1 MNFVKK
7 FFKHPWIIIVFS
19 IALTGFLGFFLKD
32 LTIENTIRMFFPKN
46 DESYTRLTKTEDEFG
61 SMISLGISIESKS
74 GSILTPENIQV
85 IKNITDQALKV
96 KYVEDV
102 DSLTHIDYVCNQ
114 DGAISASQLIP
125 DDDYDESGNYIG
137 SKEMLARLKDRLN
150 EWDDIY
156 SRVIID
162 DNYTGTQ
169 IQVTLEPKG
178 EEQIAFESADAE
190 YTKAKK
196 ALKEAVSAKTADT
209 ETIAS
214 LKAAVKEAKKNRTA
228 AKKATYKAKGDS
240 VRNQEVLDNIR
251 AITEKELAGKNLTY
265 KFYGDPSLSENS
277 KSFMLSDLTR
287 LIPLV
292 AIVLLITLYF
302 SFHTLEGTFLPLL
315 TVLMATV
322 CSCGLMALLHETF
335 TLVSSVIP
343 VALIASGSAYGIHV
357 LTHYYNELNDVEGE
371 LTKEIY
377 EDAVFR
383 GLKEVSK
390 AVLLAAL
397 TTAVGFASLV
407 TSPIECLHSFAVFMA
422 IGVVFALLFSVI
434 FIPALILVKPYKR
447 AYRRTPLE
455 KLSERVRR
463 RIDLAHQRR
472 GGKTAEEAS
481 GETTYAIY
489 RFFCGTP
496 ARLIIFTVAILTI
509 AITGFRLI
517 NIDTALV
524 NYFPRSSEF
533 RQNLDY
539 VDEHYAGTN
548 STYFLIS
555 GKEDGDVT
563 NPELLTAVDEMQQY
577 LLATY
582 PDKIGK
588 IASFT
593 TFIKRVNQVWHDPAT
608 AEIAGMASGG
618 QDESG
623 ISSFGDDAFS
633 SFGEGAG
640 SADVTSGSEES
651 VSSFGDDAFAS
662 FGDGASS
669 AEEVSSFGDDAFASF
684 GESDSSTNGASEGA
698 TETSAEDAGS
708 ANPPLDFVD
717 PNIAYKAGLEQTKT
731 AEEILNLL
739 NTAYIE
745 AGGKNASFEKVF
757 EQFQKQLNY
766 KGLAYY
772 EIPGD
777 VTKYPVATKEE
788 LQGVVNDY
796 MSLLSGSL
804 DRFVDKENKPSQLR
818 IQCQLRTHATAD
830 TGIIIEAAK
839 EYAKN
844 HFPQGYTID
853 FTGSSQMEYAMTN
866 MIVSSQITSLSL
878 SLGSVFLIIAI
889 SFGSVWAGL
898 LGVVPLALTI
908 LLNYMVMG
916 FAGIN
921 LDFITSIIASVAVGV
936 GIDYTIHFLTTYK
949 EERSKSAD
957 IKLVTMQ
964 TFKKS
969 GKGIVTNALSVGLG
983 FLVLCLS
990 KFSVLRCIGVLVA
1003 IVMFASSVLA
1013 MTIIPGL
1020 LNWLDPAFIRPKK
1033 EPSAPIVPEEEEE

>member
-1 MNFVKK
+1 
-7 FFKHPWIIIVFS
+7 
-19 IALTGFLGFFLKD
+19 
-32 LTIENTIRMFFPKN
+32 
-46 DESYTRLTKTEDEFG
+46 
-61 SMISLGISIESKS
+61 
-74 GSILTPENIQV
+74 
-85 IKNITDQALKV
+85 
-96 KYVEDV
+96 
-102 DSLTHIDYVCNQ
+102 
-114 DGAISASQLIP
+114 
-125 DDDYDESGNYIG
+125 
-137 SKEMLARLKDRLN
+137 
-150 EWDDIY
+150 
-156 SRVIID
+156 
-162 DNYTGTQ
+162 
-169 IQVTLEPKG
+169 
-178 EEQIAFESADAE
+178 
-190 YTKAKK
+190 
-196 ALKEAVSAKTADT
+196 
-209 ETIAS
+209 
-214 LKAAVKEAKKNRTA
+214 
-228 AKKATYKAKGDS
+228 
-240 VRNQEVLDNIR
+240 
-251 AITEKELAGKNLTY
+251 
-265 KFYGDPSLSENS
+265 
-277 KSFMLSDLTR
+277 
-287 LIPLV
+287 
-292 AIVLLITLYF
+292 
-302 SFHTLEGTFLPLL
+302 
-315 TVLMATV
+315 
-322 CSCGLMALLHETF
+322 
-335 TLVSSVIP
+335 
-343 VALIASGSAYGIHV
+343 
-357 LTHYYNELNDVEGE
+357 
-371 LTKEIY
+371 
-377 EDAVFR
+377 
-383 GLKEVSK
+383 
-390 AVLLAAL
+390 
-397 TTAVGFASLV
+397 
-407 TSPIECLHSFAVFMA
+407 
-422 IGVVFALLFSVI
+422 
-434 FIPALILVKPYKR
+434 
-447 AYRRTPLE
+447 
-455 KLSERVRR
+455 
-463 RIDLAHQRR
+463 
-472 GGKTAEEAS
+472 
-481 GETTYAIY
+481 
-489 RFFCGTP
+489 
-496 ARLIIFTVAILTI
+496 
-509 AITGFRLI
+509 
-517 NIDTALV
+517 
-524 NYFPRSSEF
+524 
-533 RQNLDY
+533 
-539 VDEHYAGTN
+539 
-548 STYFLIS
+548 
-555 GKEDGDVT
+555 
-563 NPELLTAVDEMQQY
+563 MQQY

-623 ISSFGDDAFS
+623 ISSFGEDAFASFGEGAASNSEESISSFGEDAFS
-633 SFGEGAG
+633 SFGE
-640 SADVTSGSEES
+640 SADTNSTSET
-651 VSSFGDDAFAS
+651 
-662 FGDGASS
+662 
-669 AEEVSSFGDDAFASF
+669 VSSFGDDAFASF
-684 GESDSSTNGASEGA
+684 GEGASPSNGES
-698 TETSAEDAGS
+698 ETSAEDAGS
-708 ANPPLDFVD
+708 ANPPVDFVD
-717 PNIAYKAGLEQTKT
+717 PNIAYKAGLEQTKS

-788 LQGVVNDY
+788 LQDVVNDY

-844 HFPQGYTID
+844 HFPQGYTIE

-1013 MTIIPGL
+1013 MTIIPGI

-1033 EPSAPIVPEEEEE
+1033 EPSAPIVPEDGEE

>member
-32 LTIENTIRMFFPKN
+32 LTIENTIRMFFPKH
-46 DESYTRLTKTEDEFG
+46 DESYTRLTQTEEEFG
-61 SMISLGISIESKS
+61 SMISLGISIEAKS

-125 DDDYDESGNYIG
+125 EEDYDENGNYIG
-137 SKEMLARLKDRLN
+137 TKEMINRLKDRLN
-150 EWDDIY
+150 EWDDMY
-156 SRVIID
+156 NRVIID

-178 EEQIAFESADAE
+178 EEQIAFDKADEAYKE
-190 YTKAKK
+190 AKL
-196 ALKEAVSAKTADT
+196 ALKEAKKSKSADT
-209 ETIAS
+209 ETLAS
-214 LKAAVKEAKKNRTA
+214 LTAAVKDAKKIRSS
-228 AKKATYKAKGDS
+228 AKKASYSAKGDS
-240 VRNQEVLDNIR
+240 VRNQEVLDNVR

-292 AIVLLITLYF
+292 ALVLLVTLYF
-302 SFHTLEGTFLPLL
+302 SFHTVEGTFLPLI
-315 TVLMATV
+315 TVLMATI

-434 FIPALILVKPYKR
+434 FIPALILVKPYKLAHR
-447 AYRRTPLE
+447 KTQIE
-455 KLSERVRR
+455 KLSEKVRR

-496 ARLIIFTVAILTI
+496 ARLIVFTAVILVI

-539 VDEHYAGTN
+539 VDGHYAGTN

-555 GKEDGDVT
+555 GKEAGDVT
-563 NPELLTAVDEMQQY
+563 NPKLLIAVDEMQEY
-577 LLATY
+577 LKNTY

-608 AEIAGMASGG
+608 AEIQGASVDSAV
-618 QDESG
+618 QDES
-623 ISSFGDDAFS
+623 ISSFGEDSFSSFSDDAFA
-633 SFGEGAG
+633 SFGQ
-640 SADVTSGSEES
+640 DVASTSSEES
-651 VSSFGDDAFAS
+651 VSSFGEDAFAS
-662 FGDGASS
+662 FGASDN
-669 AEEVSSFGDDAFASF
+669 EESLS
-684 GESDSSTNGASEGA
+684 
-698 TETSAEDAGS
+698 ETSAENTAV
-708 ANPPLDFVD
+708 DFVD
-717 PNIAYKAGLEQTKT
+717 PNIAYKESLEQTKT
-731 AEEILNLL
+731 TQEILDIL
-739 NTAYIE
+739 NRAYIE
-745 AGGKNASFEKVF
+745 AGGKNANFEKVF
-757 EQFQKQLNY
+757 KQFQKELNY

-777 VTKYPVATKEE
+777 ITKYPVATEEE
-788 LQGVVNDY
+788 LKDVVNDY

-804 DRFVDKENKPSQLR
+804 DRFVDQENKPTKLR
-818 IQCQLRTHATAD
+818 VQCQLRTHATAD
-830 TGIIIEAAK
+830 TGVIIEAAK
-839 EYAKN
+839 VYAKD
-844 HFPQGYTID
+844 HFPEGYTIE

-908 LLNYMVMG
+908 LINYMVMG

-949 EERSKSAD
+949 EERSHSAD
-957 IKLVTMQ
+957 LKFVTMQ

-1013 MTIIPGL
+1013 MTIIPGI
-1020 LNWLDPAFIRPKK
+1020 LNWFDPAFIRPKK
-1033 EPSAPIVPEEEEE
+1033 EPSAPIVSDEEG

>member
-1 MNFVKK
+1 
-7 FFKHPWIIIVFS
+7 
-19 IALTGFLGFFLKD
+19 
-32 LTIENTIRMFFPKN
+32 
-46 DESYTRLTKTEDEFG
+46 
-61 SMISLGISIESKS
+61 
-74 GSILTPENIQV
+74 
-85 IKNITDQALKV
+85 
-96 KYVEDV
+96 
-102 DSLTHIDYVCNQ
+102 
-114 DGAISASQLIP
+114 
-125 DDDYDESGNYIG
+125 
-137 SKEMLARLKDRLN
+137 
-150 EWDDIY
+150 
-156 SRVIID
+156 
-162 DNYTGTQ
+162 
-169 IQVTLEPKG
+169 
-178 EEQIAFESADAE
+178 
-190 YTKAKK
+190 
-196 ALKEAVSAKTADT
+196 
-209 ETIAS
+209 
-214 LKAAVKEAKKNRTA
+214 
-228 AKKATYKAKGDS
+228 
-240 VRNQEVLDNIR
+240 
-251 AITEKELAGKNLTY
+251 
-265 KFYGDPSLSENS
+265 
-277 KSFMLSDLTR
+277 
-287 LIPLV
+287 
-292 AIVLLITLYF
+292 
-302 SFHTLEGTFLPLL
+302 
-315 TVLMATV
+315 
-322 CSCGLMALLHETF
+322 
-335 TLVSSVIP
+335 
-343 VALIASGSAYGIHV
+343 
-357 LTHYYNELNDVEGE
+357 
-371 LTKEIY
+371 
-377 EDAVFR
+377 
-383 GLKEVSK
+383 
-390 AVLLAAL
+390 
-397 TTAVGFASLV
+397 
-407 TSPIECLHSFAVFMA
+407 MA

-447 AYRRTPLE
+447 AHRRTPLE

-608 AEIAGMASGG
+608 AEIASFAQEG
-618 QDESG
+618 EEG
-623 ISSFGDDAFS
+623 I
-633 SFGEGAG
+633 
-640 SADVTSGSEES
+640 
-651 VSSFGDDAFAS
+651 
-662 FGDGASS
+662 
-669 AEEVSSFGDDAFASF
+669 SSFGDDAFASF
-684 GESDSSTNGASEGA
+684 GEGASSGSEESISSFGEDAFASFGEGVSSGEEVSSFGEDA
-698 TETSAEDAGS
+698 FASFGDSASSAESSETDGAS
-708 ANPPLDFVD
+708 ANNSAAVNFID
-717 PNIAYKAGLEQTKT
+717 PNIAYKEGLEQTKT
-731 AEEILNLL
+731 AEEILTLL
-739 NTAYIE
+739 NRAYIE

-804 DRFVDKENKPSQLR
+804 DRFVDKENKPTQLR

-844 HFPQGYTID
+844 HFPQGYSIE

-957 IKLVTMQ
+957 IKFVTMQ

-1013 MTIIPGL
+1013 MTIIPGI

>member
-46 DESYTRLTKTEDEFG
+46 DQSYTRLTKTEDEFG

-137 SKEMLARLKDRLN
+137 SKEMLSRLKDRLN

-178 EEQIAFESADAE
+178 EEQIAFESADEE
-190 YTKAKK
+190 YAKAKK
-196 ALKEAVSAKTADT
+196 ALKEAVSAKTADA
-209 ETIAS
+209 ETIDS
-214 LKAAVKEAKKNRTA
+214 LKAAVKEAKKNRTVA
-228 AKKATYKAKGDS
+228 QKATYKAKGDS

-434 FIPALILVKPYKR
+434 FIPALILVKPYKLAHR
-447 AYRRTPLE
+447 KTPIE
-455 KLSERVRR
+455 KLSEKVRR

-577 LLATY
+577 LLKTY

-608 AEIAGMASGG
+608 AEIAGMASGAE
-618 QDESG
+618 DESG
-623 ISSFGDDAFS
+623 ISSFGDDAFASFDHGASGEAVS
-633 SFGEGAG
+633 SFGE
-640 SADVTSGSEES
+640 
-651 VSSFGDDAFAS
+651 DAFAS
-662 FGDGASS
+662 FGEEASS
-669 AEEVSSFGDDAFASF
+669 AEEVSSFGEDAFASF
-684 GESDSSTNGASEGA
+684 GEGESSSN
-698 TETSAEDAGS
+698 SAEEGAGS

-731 AEEILNLL
+731 AEEILGLL
-739 NTAYIE
+739 NAAYIE

-788 LQGVVNDY
+788 LQDVVNDY

-844 HFPQGYTID
+844 NFPEGYTIE

-949 EERSKSAD
+949 EERSKSSD

-1003 IVMFASSVLA
+1003 IVMFSSSVLA
-1013 MTIIPGL
+1013 MTIIPGI

>member
-61 SMISLGISIESKS
+61 SMISLGISIEAKS
-74 GSILTPENIQV
+74 GTILTPENIQV

-125 DDDYDESGNYIG
+125 DEDYDESGKYIG
-137 SKEMLARLKDRLN
+137 SKEMLSRLKDRLN

-178 EEQIAFESADAE
+178 EEQIAFENADQE
-190 YTKAKK
+190 YAKAKA
-196 ALKEAVSAKTADT
+196 ALKEAVSAKTSDA

-214 LKAAVKEAKKNRTA
+214 LKAAVKEAKKNRSA

-434 FIPALILVKPYKR
+434 FIPALILVKPYKLAHR
-447 AYRRTPLE
+447 KTPIE
-455 KLSERVRR
+455 KLSEKVRR

-577 LLATY
+577 LLKTY

-608 AEIAGMASGG
+608 AEIAGMASSGEN
-618 QDESG
+618 ESG
-623 ISSFGDDAFS
+623 ISSFGDDAFASFDQGASGEAVS
-633 SFGEGAG
+633 SFGE
-640 SADVTSGSEES
+640 
-651 VSSFGDDAFAS
+651 DAFAS
-662 FGDGASS
+662 FGEGASS
-669 AEEVSSFGDDAFASF
+669 AEEVSSFGEDAFASF
-684 GESDSSTNGASEGA
+684 GEGESSSNSTEEG
-698 TETSAEDAGS
+698 TSS

-717 PNIAYKAGLEQTKT
+717 PNIAYKEGLEQTKT
-731 AEEILNLL
+731 AEEILSLL
-739 NTAYIE
+739 NAAYIE

-788 LQGVVNDY
+788 LQDVVNDY

-844 HFPQGYTID
+844 NFPQGYTID

-949 EERSKSAD
+949 EERSKSSD

-1003 IVMFASSVLA
+1003 IVMFSSSVLA
-1013 MTIIPGL
+1013 MTIIPGI

>member
-178 EEQIAFESADAE
+178 EEQIAFESADEE

-640 SADVTSGSEES
+640 SSDVTSGSEES

-684 GESDSSTNGASEGA
+684 GESDSLSNGES
-698 TETSAEDAGS
+698 ETSAEDAGS
-708 ANPPLDFVD
+708 ANPPVDFVD

-772 EIPGD
+772 E
-777 VTKYPVATKEE
+777 
-788 LQGVVNDY
+788 
-796 MSLLSGSL
+796 
-804 DRFVDKENKPSQLR
+804 
-818 IQCQLRTHATAD
+818 
-830 TGIIIEAAK
+830 
-839 EYAKN
+839 
-844 HFPQGYTID
+844 
-853 FTGSSQMEYAMTN
+853 
-866 MIVSSQITSLSL
+866 
-878 SLGSVFLIIAI
+878 
-889 SFGSVWAGL
+889 
-898 LGVVPLALTI
+898 
-908 LLNYMVMG
+908 
-916 FAGIN
+916 
-921 LDFITSIIASVAVGV
+921 
-936 GIDYTIHFLTTYK
+936 
-949 EERSKSAD
+949 
-957 IKLVTMQ
+957 
-964 TFKKS
+964 
-969 GKGIVTNALSVGLG
+969 
-983 FLVLCLS
+983 
-990 KFSVLRCIGVLVA
+990 
-1003 IVMFASSVLA
+1003 
-1013 MTIIPGL
+1013 
-1020 LNWLDPAFIRPKK
+1020 
-1033 EPSAPIVPEEEEE
+1033 

>member
-162 DNYTGTQ
+162 DTYTGTQ

-178 EEQIAFESADAE
+178 EEQIAFESADEE

-357 LTHYYNELNDVEGE
+357 LTHYYSELNDVEGE

-447 AYRRTPLE
+447 AHRRTPLE

-496 ARLIIFTVAILTI
+496 ARLIIFSVAILTI

-517 NIDTALV
+517 KIDTALV

-608 AEIAGMASGG
+608 AEIPGMASGG

-662 FGDGASS
+662 FGESASPS
-669 AEEVSSFGDDAFASF
+669 N
-684 GESDSSTNGASEGA
+684 GES
-698 TETSAEDAGS
+698 ETSQEDAGS

-898 LGVVPLALTI
+898 LGVVPLAFTI

-957 IKLVTMQ
+957 IKLVTMR

-1013 MTIIPGL
+1013 MTIIPGI

>member
-19 IALTGFLGFFLKD
+19 IALTGSLGFFLKD

-125 DDDYDESGNYIG
+125 DEDYDESGNYIG

-178 EEQIAFESADAE
+178 EEQIAFENADEE
-190 YTKAKK
+190 YTKAKA
-196 ALKEAVSAKTADT
+196 ALKEAVSAKTADA

-240 VRNQEVLDNIR
+240 VRNQKVLDNIR

-434 FIPALILVKPYKR
+434 FIPALILVKPYKK
-447 AYRRTPLE
+447 AHRRTPLE

-548 STYFLIS
+548 STYFLIT

-563 NPELLTAVDEMQQY
+563 KPELLTAVDEMQQY

-608 AEIAGMASGG
+608 AEIAGMASSG

-623 ISSFGDDAFS
+623 ISSFGDDAFASFGEGTASNSEESIS
-633 SFGEGAG
+633 SFGEDAFSSFGE
-640 SADVTSGSEES
+640 STDTNSTSET

-662 FGDGASS
+662 FGG
-669 AEEVSSFGDDAFASF
+669 
-684 GESDSSTNGASEGA
+684 SDSSTNGASEGA

-717 PNIAYKAGLEQTKT
+717 PNIAYKEGLEQTKT

-739 NTAYIE
+739 NAAYIE

-757 EQFQKQLNY
+757 QQFQKQLNY

-788 LQGVVNDY
+788 LQDVVNDY

-844 HFPQGYTID
+844 HFPQGYTIE

-1013 MTIIPGL
+1013 MTIIPGI

-1033 EPSAPIVPEEEEE
+1033 EPSAPIVPEDEEE

>member
-61 SMISLGISIESKS
+61 SMISLGISIEAKS

-125 DDDYDESGNYIG
+125 DEDYDESGNYIG
-137 SKEMLARLKDRLN
+137 SKEMLSRLKDRLN

-178 EEQIAFESADAE
+178 EEQIAFESADQE
-190 YTKAKK
+190 YAKAKA
-196 ALKEAVSAKTADT
+196 ALKEAVSAKTSDA

-214 LKAAVKEAKKNRTA
+214 LKAAVKEAKKNRSA

-434 FIPALILVKPYKR
+434 FIPALILVKPYKLAHR
-447 AYRRTPLE
+447 KTPIE
-455 KLSERVRR
+455 KLSEKVRR

-577 LLATY
+577 LLSTY

-608 AEIAGMASGG
+608 AEIAGMASGKE
-618 QDESG
+618 DESG
-623 ISSFGDDAFS
+623 ISSFGDDAFASFDQGASGEAVS
-633 SFGEGAG
+633 SFGE
-640 SADVTSGSEES
+640 
-651 VSSFGDDAFAS
+651 DAFAS
-662 FGDGASS
+662 FGDGSSS

-684 GESDSSTNGASEGA
+684 GEGESSSNNTEEG
-698 TETSAEDAGS
+698 TGS

-731 AEEILNLL
+731 AEEILSLL
-739 NTAYIE
+739 NAAYIE

-788 LQGVVNDY
+788 LQDVVNDY

-844 HFPQGYTID
+844 NFPEGYTID

-949 EERSKSAD
+949 EERSKSSD

-1003 IVMFASSVLA
+1003 IVMFSSSVLA
-1013 MTIIPGL
+1013 MTIIPGI